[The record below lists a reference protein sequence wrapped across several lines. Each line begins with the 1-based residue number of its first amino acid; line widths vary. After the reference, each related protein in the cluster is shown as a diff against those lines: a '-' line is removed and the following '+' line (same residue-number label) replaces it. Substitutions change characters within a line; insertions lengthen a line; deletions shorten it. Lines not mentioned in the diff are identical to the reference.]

1 MTTINKFITAGI
13 FLTMMFAFALAIPG
27 VVQAQ
32 YSYNFHYQERCLGNN
47 LYWYDSNGVQQDF
60 AQYCSSGCYN
70 NSCQNNNNN
79 YNNYNN
85 NYNANYNSNNYT
97 NNYSNTYGSCT
108 FHAYKLCLGN
118 NVYWYDSCG
127 TQQDLVMNCS
137 GGQTCNDLNNPALY
151 GQCSTPVQ
159 NYVAPVSNYIVQ
171 ARTACYGNSIQWFD
185 SLGVA
190 SGLYKS
196 CQDANSCTLDA
207 CSADKCSNTLKCDG
221 STCATGSADY
231 NTYCAAAQPNPVT
244 PADQTH
250 CGNGLC
256 ETTIGETNVNCPSD
270 CKVTNTA
277 ALSVSF
283 FSKLDS
289 SSSQWQKSAQVP
301 SNSQVYFMI
310 SVVNN
315 STAQVDNV
323 NISANIPNEISSLG
337 DLKLNGV
344 SVSGDIVS
352 GINIGSIAPAA
363 TKSIT
368 FEGKTQ
374 TLSAGTTKQATA
386 TSNALGATQS
396 DSISINLVPTVVP
409 AAVSAAPVTGGFWG
423 FLKKW
428 YLWILGALVLI
439 FLFIVVFKRFSSD
452 V

>member
-1 MTTINKFITAGI
+1 MTTISKLIVAGI
-13 FLTMMFAFALAIPG
+13 FFSMMFVFALAVPG
-27 VVQAQ
+27 VAQAQ
-32 YSYNFHYQERCLGNN
+32 YNCTYHSQERCTGNN
-47 LYWYDSNGVQQDF
+47 LYWYDSCGNQQDL
-60 AQYCSSGCYN
+60 AQYCQNGCYN
-70 NSCQNNNNN
+70 GACQNNYNNNN
-79 YNNYNN
+79 YNSNNYNN
-85 NYNANYNSNNYT
+85 NYSNN
-97 NNYSNTYGSCT
+97 YGSCT
-108 FHAYKLCLGN
+108 YHAYKLCTGN

-127 TQQDLVMNCS
+127 TQQDLIMNCS
-137 GGQTCNDLNNPALY
+137 SGQTCNDLNNPGLY
-151 GQCSTPVQ
+151 GQCTTPIQ
-159 NYVAPVSNYIVQ
+159 TYVAPINSYVAL
-171 ARTACYGNSIQWFD
+171 ARTACYGNSIEWFD

-190 SGLYKS
+190 SGLYKN

-207 CSADKCSNTLKCDG
+207 CAADKCSNTLKCDG

-231 NTYCAAAQPNPVT
+231 NTYCATSQPSPVV

-256 ETTIGETNVNCPSD
+256 ETTLGETNASCPSD
-270 CKVTNTA
+270 CKITSTT

-310 SVVNN
+310 SVANN
-315 STAQVDNV
+315 SSAQVDNV
-323 NISANIPNEISSLG
+323 NISSNIPSEISSLG

-344 SVSGDIVS
+344 LVSGDIVS
-352 GINIGSIAPAA
+352 GINIGSIAPSA
-363 TKSIT
+363 TKLIT

-374 TLSAGTTKQATA
+374 TISASATKQATA
-386 TSNALGATQS
+386 TSNVSGATQS
-396 DSISINLVPTVVP
+396 DSISINLTPTVVA

-428 YLWILGALVLI
+428 YLWILGALVLV